1 MVEVTTMRVV
11 VKHPN
16 QPAVQE
22 DVDVSDMLAAMQKLV
37 GGYVQAVK
45 VGPNVVVL
53 CDEDGLAKN
62 KPDNCGFVGSIVFV
76 EEVLISPD
84 EGYEWG
90 PLSDDNLRKA
100 VVWCQRYGT
109 TKHPDRSGST
119 QILFGDEAIKR
130 HQEAVAQDMQS
141 KMLEW
146 QSL

>member
-1 MVEVTTMRVV
+1 MVVEVTTMRVI
-11 VKHPN
+11 VKHPD

-22 DVDVSDMLAAMQKLV
+22 DVDASDMLGAMQKLV

-45 VGPNVVVL
+45 IGPDVVVL

-90 PLSDDNLRKA
+90 SLSDDNVRKA
-100 VVWCQRYGT
+100 VVWCQR
-109 TKHPDRSGST
+109 
-119 QILFGDEAIKR
+119 
-130 HQEAVAQDMQS
+130 
-141 KMLEW
+141 
-146 QSL
+146 